1 MKVSVI
7 VPVYNSSEILEE
19 LNQRIINI
27 MEKIKLINNFELLLI
42 NDLSNDN
49 SWEKIKML
57 SKKILTRKRFKL
69 K

>member
-57 SKKILTRKRFKL
+57 SKKYSHVEV
-69 K
+69 

>member
-1 MKVSVI
+1 
-7 VPVYNSSEILEE
+7 
-19 LNQRIINI
+19 

-57 SKKILTRKRFKL
+57 SKNTHT
-69 K
+69 